1 MYIDC
6 VITKAVAVYVS
17 GGYYTM
23 IHRYDIPEVV
33 YYQLLYYFWR
43 SGLLKTDHHGE
54 KIVLVK
60 FEREIERIPVYEFCT
75 AKTYEKS
82 FRPFVRTNSVFLTRA
97 VRKNVRQMSDRQ
109 SPSHHIPTSS
119 YVELLFICSDSTKSK
134 RLFRWPSTRLW
145 RDCKRTDRKTFPLS
159 C

>member
-1 MYIDC
+1 MYHHYSQFWTRDVCIDC

-33 YYQLLYYFWR
+33 YYQLLCFWR
-43 SGLLKTDHHGE
+43 SGLLKTQHHGE

-60 FEREIERIPVYEFCT
+60 FEREIKRIPIYDFCT

-82 FRPFVRTNSVFLTRA
+82 LFFF
-97 VRKNVRQMSDRQ
+97 
-109 SPSHHIPTSS
+109 TSWS
-119 YVELLFICSDSTKSK
+119 EATMM
-134 RLFRWPSTRLW
+134 
-145 RDCKRTDRKTFPLS
+145 
-159 C
+159 

>member
-33 YYQLLYYFWR
+33 YYQLLYFWR

-60 FEREIERIPVYEFCT
+60 FEREIERIPVY
-75 AKTYEKS
+75 
-82 FRPFVRTNSVFLTRA
+82 
-97 VRKNVRQMSDRQ
+97 
-109 SPSHHIPTSS
+109 
-119 YVELLFICSDSTKSK
+119 
-134 RLFRWPSTRLW
+134 
-145 RDCKRTDRKTFPLS
+145 
-159 C
+159 

>member
-33 YYQLLYYFWR
+33 YYQLLYFWR

-82 FRPFVRTNSVFLTRA
+82 LIHHLNNNLRCSRIHFVLRR
-97 VRKNVRQMSDRQ
+97 
-109 SPSHHIPTSS
+109 
-119 YVELLFICSDSTKSK
+119 
-134 RLFRWPSTRLW
+134 
-145 RDCKRTDRKTFPLS
+145 
-159 C
+159 

>member
-33 YYQLLYYFWR
+33 YYQLLYFWR

-82 FRPFVRTNSVFLTRA
+82 SSLTGRFCA
-97 VRKNVRQMSDRQ
+97 QIYR
-109 SPSHHIPTSS
+109 
-119 YVELLFICSDSTKSK
+119 F
-134 RLFRWPSTRLW
+134 F
-145 RDCKRTDRKTFPLS
+145 
-159 C
+159 